1 MKALKGFMSAAL
13 AAAIF
18 GSMSAFAAAAA
29 EENVTSTEV
38 TKNYLKLK
46 MSGGSADIEY
56 EDGQSSVTYPDV
68 GGEGSFAIPV
78 GRSGSITIDRVGEI
92 ITSVKI
98 GSSTAKR
105 DMTKVSDTKYSFTV
119 QDGDTELEVIFASD
133 ATDTSSEVE
142 SSAPAPSEPAPT
154 TPTRPEP
161 EPERDEPAET
171 ATHESAPEA
180 DTPPDTGIALA
191 AAPAILAA
199 AAVIVSA
206 RKRK

>member
-1 MKALKGFMSAAL
+1 MKALKGFISTAL

-29 EENVTSTEV
+29 EENATSAEV

-46 MSGGSADIEY
+46 MSGGSANIEF
-56 EDGQSSVTYPDV
+56 EDGQSSVKYPDV

-78 GRSGSITIDRVGEI
+78 GRSGSITIDRAGET

-133 ATDTSSEVE
+133 ATENSSAPE
-142 SSAPAPSEPAPT
+142 SSAPAPSVPAPT

-171 ATHESAPEA
+171 TTRESAPEA

>member
-1 MKALKGFMSAAL
+1 MKTSKGFLSAAL

-29 EENVTSTEV
+29 EENVTSAEV
-38 TKNYLKLK
+38 TTNYLKLK
-46 MSGGSADIEY
+46 MSGGSAKIEY
-56 EDGQSSVTYPDV
+56 GDGQQAVTYPDV
-68 GGEGSFAIPV
+68 GGEGRFDIPV
-78 GRSGSITIDRVGEI
+78 GRSGSITISRVGEI

-98 GSSTAKR
+98 GSSAEKR
-105 DMTKVSDTKYSFTV
+105 DCTKETDTKYSFTV

-133 ATDTSSEVE
+133 ATENSSAPE
-142 SSAPAPSEPAPT
+142 SSVPAPSEPAPT

-161 EPERDEPAET
+161 EPERKEPAET
-171 ATHESAPEA
+171 TTHESAPEA

-191 AAPAILAA
+191 AAPAILAV

-206 RKRK
+206 RKRR

>member
-1 MKALKGFMSAAL
+1 MKALKGILCTAL

-29 EENVTSTEV
+29 EENATSAEV

-46 MSGGSADIEY
+46 MSGGSADIEF
-56 EDGQSSVTYPDV
+56 EDGQSSVTYPGV

-78 GRSGSITIDRVGEI
+78 GRSGSITIDRAGEI

-105 DMTKVSDTKYSFTV
+105 DMTKVSDTQYSFTV

-133 ATDTSSEVE
+133 ATENSSAAE
-142 SSAPAPSEPAPT
+142 SSAPAPSVPAPT

-161 EPERDEPAET
+161 EPEREEPAET
-171 ATHESAPEA
+171 TTHESAPEA

-206 RKRK
+206 RKKN